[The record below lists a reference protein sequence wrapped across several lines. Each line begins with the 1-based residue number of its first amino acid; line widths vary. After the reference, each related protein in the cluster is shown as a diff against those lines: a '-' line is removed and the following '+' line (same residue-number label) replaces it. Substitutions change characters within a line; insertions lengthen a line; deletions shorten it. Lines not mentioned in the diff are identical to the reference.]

1 MNKPLV
7 TFALFAYN
15 QERYIREALA
25 GALAQTYTPLQIIL
39 SDDNSSDKTFA
50 IMQEVASQYH
60 GPHQI
65 LLNRNQPN
73 LGIGAHVNKVMSLA
87 QGEFIVVAAGDDISL
102 PERTA
107 ILADKWI
114 ELGQRAISVHTS
126 TQQIDEAGHELEI
139 VKPSKAIE
147 TFTPGCILGATH
159 GWSAESFVK
168 FGDLG
173 ENSTIED
180 IVIAFRSSLLDGV
193 YFIDQPLVKYRI
205 GGISSW
211 QGIQRKERKI
221 GQWRRWSALYQQ
233 MLNDL
238 NKIYPEQHPLR
249 ETLLARTRVC
259 STLLAMSAS
268 QAPLAVAWQNKAILF
283 NRFFFNEAME
293 YYLPFVFRVMHA
305 IRRRVMR

>member
-7 TFALFAYN
+7 TFTLFAYN

-114 ELGQRAISVHTS
+114 ELGQRAISIHTS
-126 TQQIDEAGHELEI
+126 VLEINEAGYELA
-139 VKPSKAIE
+139 VRRPVGR
-147 TFTPGCILGATH
+147 FDGLNLGCIIGAAH
-159 GWSAESFVK
+159 GWAKELFRV
-168 FGDLG
+168 FGDLDSHVVN
-173 ENSTIED
+173 EDQTIG
-180 IVIAFRSSLLDGV
+180 FRALLLSGV

-211 QGIQRKERKI
+211 QGTQRTERKL
-221 GQWRRWSALYQQ
+221 GQWSRWSGLYQQ
-233 MLNDL
+233 MLSDL
-238 NKIYPEQHPLR
+238 NKLHPEPHTMRQ
-249 ETLLARTRVC
+249 TLLARTRIC
-259 STLLAMSAS
+259 STLLAMAAS
-268 QAPLAVAWQNKAILF
+268 QAPLALAWQNKAILF
-283 NRFFFNEAME
+283 NRFFLNEAME
-293 YYLPFVFRVMHA
+293 FYFPLIFRLIHA
-305 IRRRVMR
+305 IRRRVVR